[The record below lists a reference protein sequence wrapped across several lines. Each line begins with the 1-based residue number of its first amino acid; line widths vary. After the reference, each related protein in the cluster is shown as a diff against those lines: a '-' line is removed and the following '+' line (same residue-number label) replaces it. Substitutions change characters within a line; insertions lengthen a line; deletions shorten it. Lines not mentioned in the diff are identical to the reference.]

1 MLGQKLQGA
10 NAAAAESVVTDNL
23 LLYLDAADPSSYSG
37 TGTTWTDLGS
47 EGRDGT
53 LTNGPV
59 WNSTYFDFDGNND
72 YVELGTIPV
81 NDPLQLNS
89 PSGNGMSLMF
99 ALWID
104 TGGDGYQRIIAKSDG
119 GLAASGYDVYTSD
132 PSDNDRILFASDGN
146 GAFAGSTSDLVPNTW
161 AILTFT
167 WNSSTGDWEWYV
179 DGVSDNTGN
188 RTYDIPNE
196 ETGMRL
202 ATWYNATGRE
212 LNGRIGFMMVYDKV
226 LSSSEVT
233 QNFNALKDNYGL

>member
-1 MLGQKLQGA
+1 MLWQKAIGA
-10 NAAAAESVVTDNL
+10 TAAAENVVTDNL

-72 YVELGTIPV
+72 YVELGTIPT

-119 GLAASGYDVYTSD
+119 GLAANGYDVYTSD

-188 RTYDIPNE
+188 RTYDIPNV

-202 ATWYNATGRE
+202 ATWYTASGRE

>member
-1 MLGQKLQGA
+1 MLWQKAIGA
-10 NAAAAESVVTDNL
+10 RAAAENVVTDNL

-119 GLAASGYDVYTSD
+119 GLAANGYDVYTSN

-188 RTYDIPNE
+188 RTYDIPNA
-196 ETGMRL
+196 ETGMHL
-202 ATWYNATGRE
+202 ATWYSASGRE
-212 LNGRIGFMMVYDKV
+212 LDGRIGFMMVYDKV

-233 QNFNALKDNYGL
+233 QNFNALKNNYGL